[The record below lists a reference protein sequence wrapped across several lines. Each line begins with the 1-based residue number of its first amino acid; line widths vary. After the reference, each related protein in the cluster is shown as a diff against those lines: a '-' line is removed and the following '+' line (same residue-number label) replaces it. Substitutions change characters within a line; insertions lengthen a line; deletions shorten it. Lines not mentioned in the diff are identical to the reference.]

1 MLQLFKI
8 KGESN
13 MIAHKQAQDAYH
25 LSSLETCTYTFLGS
39 KHDAFSFPVKAV
51 LSYLNVQ
58 YCTLMLVTCL

>member
-1 MLQLFKI
+1 
-8 KGESN
+8 